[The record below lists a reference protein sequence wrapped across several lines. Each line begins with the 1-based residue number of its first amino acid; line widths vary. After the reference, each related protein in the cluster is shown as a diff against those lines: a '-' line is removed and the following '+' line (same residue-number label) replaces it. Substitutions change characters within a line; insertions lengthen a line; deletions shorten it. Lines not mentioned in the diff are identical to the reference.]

1 MSDLDKL
8 KDDISFSLNLSNP
21 NSSGFMYVDC
31 PICGRR
37 QKGGFKFESDKVIYN
52 CFRASCDSSSVLTE
66 GEYVS
71 KKFRNLMDTID
82 VQIPP
87 SLLLGT
93 NNTKNKFKELLDED
107 LYDEFIYESLDVSS
121 FDSLKNFNGEQP
133 YQSFITDNYLPEYP
147 YKIAPNDF
155 KWDNRLIIPSFYN
168 GKLIGLIGKS
178 IDGNFGKYLNEFGNT
193 HGLFIRNGKVGNT
206 AFVFEGPLDA
216 LFFPNGVATLGNR
229 ISKKQAYVLS
239 KYQNVVIIPDRDYY
253 EDYLHAAEQYDYV
266 ISVPEWGDCKDAFEA
281 VKRYGRIAVQKMILD
296 GIEPSTYKAR
306 LKLQL

>member
-31 PICGRR
+31 PVCGRK
-37 QKGGFKFESDKVIYN
+37 QKGGFKFENDKVIYN
-52 CFRASCDSSSVLTE
+52 CFRASCDSSCVLTE

-71 KKFRNLMDTID
+71 KKFRNLMDTIG

-87 SLLLGT
+87 TLLLDT

-107 LYDEFIYESLDVSS
+107 LYEEFVYESLDTSS
-121 FDSLKNFNGEQP
+121 FESLKIFNGEQP
-133 YQSFITDNYLPEYP
+133 YKSFIENNHLPEYP

-155 KWDNRLIIPSFYN
+155 KWDNRLVIPSFYN

-193 HGLFIRNGKVGNT
+193 HGIFIRSGKISDT

-216 LFFPNGVATLGNR
+216 LFFPNGVATLGNN
-229 ISKKQAYVLS
+229 ISKQHAYVLS
-239 KYQNVVIIPDRDYY
+239 KYHNVVLIPDKDYY
-253 EDYLHAAEQYDYV
+253 EGYFNAAEKYGYS
-266 ISVPEWGDCKDAFEA
+266 ISVPEWGDSKDAFEA
-281 VKRYGRIAVQKMILD
+281 VNRYGRIAVQKMILD
-296 GIEPSTYKAR
+296 GIEPSAYKAR
-306 LKLQL
+306 LKLQI